1 MGSVAW
7 KIQNAMSGGP
17 MAIARNAT
25 ILDWPAAKGADPV
38 KLRAGTNGWVCRPD
52 NPVTPTND
60 PRCLDPNYQKLF
72 SVPHGPERVALN
84 TLGIGYMLQGGD
96 AADMFD
102 ITAIEPAP
110 DADFVLDG
118 PHTMI
123 NISGDF
129 DPSLV
134 TADPSRGGPYVM
146 FHGAPQEHL
155 MIPTPVD
162 QVMPSANR
170 LWDAMSAAPLKV
182 SENATVLDWPAKAG
196 GDFVE
201 LRAGTNGWTCLTDNP
216 STPTKDPMCLD
227 ANWMEWI
234 HAIMEGR
241 KPHYTAPGIG
251 YMLRGGS
258 TASNTDPLATKPP
271 AGKDWLI
278 EGPAFMVVVPWDLDP
293 AAYSTDPKSGGP
305 YIMFEGTPYEYL
317 MVPVQGEH
325 H

>member
-1 MGSVAW
+1 MTVNEFHTILRSARSRVRRGARNLLTLVAVLLLAVLAACVSIPPPPAVLPTAPPEMGSVAW

-102 ITAIEPAP
+102 ITAMEPAP
-110 DADFVLDG
+110 NADFVLDG

-134 TADPSRGGPYVM
+134 TSDPSRGGP
-146 FHGAPQEHL
+146 
-155 MIPTPVD
+155 
-162 QVMPSANR
+162 
-170 LWDAMSAAPLKV
+170 
-182 SENATVLDWPAKAG
+182 
-196 GDFVE
+196 
-201 LRAGTNGWTCLTDNP
+201 
-216 STPTKDPMCLD
+216 
-227 ANWMEWI
+227 
-234 HAIMEGR
+234 
-241 KPHYTAPGIG
+241 
-251 YMLRGGS
+251 
-258 TASNTDPLATKPP
+258 
-271 AGKDWLI
+271 
-278 EGPAFMVVVPWDLDP
+278 
-293 AAYSTDPKSGGP
+293 
-305 YIMFEGTPYEYL
+305 
-317 MVPVQGEH
+317 
-325 H
+325 